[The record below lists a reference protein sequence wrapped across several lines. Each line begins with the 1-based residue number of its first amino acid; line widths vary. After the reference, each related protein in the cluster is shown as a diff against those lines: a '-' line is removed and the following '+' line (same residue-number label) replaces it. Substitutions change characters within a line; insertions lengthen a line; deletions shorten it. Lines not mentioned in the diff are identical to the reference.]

1 MNLGM
6 ELEYEYDNLAVWFD
20 RKTLHAMVQALVE
33 AGVSVTW
40 KEFPEQFHLLVNTTD
55 GLSDWK
61 MQRLNGSYKLQV
73 TGVPVHDLR
82 VALVLY
88 HFVERAKGH
97 AIIKV
102 RVDDCILMKHVQYG
116 EVVRIVEIK
125 GAEEKMIYEKFCNV
139 TMDQVIAALKRR
151 DSEERIPVL
160 RLELDYELAT
170 LFDAIQAEDQAQIKK
185 SMEILKELRREMLL
199 LEV

>member
-6 ELEYEYDNLAVWFD
+6 ELEYFHLAVWFD
-20 RKTLHAMVQALVE
+20 RKTLHAMVQTLVE

-40 KEFPEQFHLLVNTTD
+40 KESPEQFHLLVNTTD
-55 GLSDWK
+55 GRSDWK
-61 MQRLNGSYKLQV
+61 MRRLNGSYKLHIA
-73 TGVPVHDLR
+73 GIPVNDSR

-97 AIIKV
+97 AMIKV
-102 RVDDCILMKHVQYG
+102 TFEECVLLKQIQYG
-116 EVVRIVEIK
+116 EVIRIVELK
-125 GAEEKMIYEKFCNV
+125 GAEKKVIYEKFCNV
-139 TMDQVIAALKRR
+139 TMDQVIAAMKRR

-170 LFDAIQAEDQAQIKK
+170 LYDAMQAKDQSQMKQ
-185 SMEILKELRREMLL
+185 STERLKQLRREMLL
-199 LEV
+199 LEA

>member
-6 ELEYEYDNLAVWFD
+6 ELEYYNLAVWFD

-40 KEFPEQFHLLVNTTD
+40 KESPEQFHLLVNTTD

-73 TGVPVHDLR
+73 AGVPVHDSR

-88 HFVERAKGH
+88 RFVEQAKGH

-102 RVDDCILMKHVQYG
+102 MFEDCILVKHVQYG

-125 GAEEKMIYEKFCNV
+125 GAEKTMIYEKFCNV

-170 LFDAIQAEDQAQIKK
+170 LFDAIQAEDQTQIGK
-185 SMEILKELRREMLL
+185 SMEILKQLRREMLL
-199 LEV
+199 LEA